1 MISVFLRINMNLA
14 GATPEHTS
22 MIPVFWASGETVIQ
36 SVMLKWTNPFIIWQA
51 GVTEA
56 FGVTQSSC

>member
-1 MISVFLRINMNLA
+1 MNLA
-14 GATPEHTS
+14 GATPELTS
-22 MIPVFWASGETVIQ
+22 MIPVFWASGATVIQ
-36 SVMLKWTNPFIIWQA
+36 NVMLKWTNPFIIWQA